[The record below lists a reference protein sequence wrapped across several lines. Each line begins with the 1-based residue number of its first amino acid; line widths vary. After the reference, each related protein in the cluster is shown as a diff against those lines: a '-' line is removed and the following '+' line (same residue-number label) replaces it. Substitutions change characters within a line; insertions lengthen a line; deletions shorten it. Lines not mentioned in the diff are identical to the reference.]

1 MVKVPNLRIEI
12 SEDARRALNF
22 EVALTGESLS
32 TCASAA
38 ILHGVSDRAM
48 ELAGLNGKLC
58 GIRIDQTTCQPNTP
72 KTVAK
77 APDTVSHA
85 PTVNNNTAIK
95 NDPRAV
101 RYIMD
106 NMGELSGVQIAA
118 ALNRSVSSVNKYI
131 KSIRDDKLI
140 VRG

>member
-32 TCASAA
+32 ACASLA
-38 ILHGVSDRAM
+38 ILNGVSDKAA
-48 ELAGLNGKLC
+48 ELAGLKS
-58 GIRIDQTTCQPNTP
+58 P
-72 KTVAK
+72 KCVVVK
-77 APDTVSHA
+77 SVRP
-85 PTVNNNTAIK
+85 NNTVTTNARVPIKDDPDAI
-95 NDPRAV
+95 N
-101 RYIMD
+101 YIVD
-106 NMGELSGVQIAA
+106 NMDTLSGVRIAK
-118 ALNRSVSSVNKYI
+118 ALSRSVSSVNKYI

>member
-48 ELAGLNGKLC
+48 ELAGLKNQSC
-58 GIRIDQTTCQPNTP
+58 GTVVEPNNTALAD
-72 KTVAK
+72 VVK
-77 APDTVSHA
+77 APTALRTS
-85 PTVNNNTAIK
+85 NTAIK
-95 NDPRAV
+95 DDPRAV

-106 NMGELSGVQIAA
+106 NMDELSGVQIAA

-131 KSIRDDKLI
+131 KSIRDNKLI
-140 VRG
+140 VSG